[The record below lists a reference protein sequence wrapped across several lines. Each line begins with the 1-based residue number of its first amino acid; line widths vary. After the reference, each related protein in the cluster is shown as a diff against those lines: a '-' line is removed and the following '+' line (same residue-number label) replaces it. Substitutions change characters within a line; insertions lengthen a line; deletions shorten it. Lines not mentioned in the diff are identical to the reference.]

1 MMWTQLS
8 GYLIDCKKL
17 RKTLVVNSEVSFLQ
31 TKFFFSTVNY
41 QGNLLLQISIEWPQ

>member
-31 TKFFFSTVNY
+31 TKFFFNCELSRELAATD
-41 QGNLLLQISIEWPQ
+41 LD